1 MFRVIGG
8 IVVYG
13 LALYG
18 AAKLLGRRKGVGI
31 GEAGSSPDDRNRS
44 APSEA
49 MGRPANEQLAGMDAD
64 SVQTAG

>member
-18 AAKLLGRRKGVGI
+18 VAKLLGRRKGVGI
-31 GEAGSSPDDRNRS
+31 VEAGNSPDDQHRS

-49 MGRPANEQLAGMDAD
+49 MDRPTNEQLAGMDAD